1 MIDGANHFTFS
12 DDGALWKSAVVR
24 WVLRRIGM
32 LGIDGCRQL
41 ALTAYCIHS
50 FFDAHLKTS
59 GVVVAEEIDPM
70 ESMWS
75 RLSTRIGIGLSA
87 GAVIVYVDNFAFE
100 GEVSPIVIVIM
111 LLVTTASAGAMWRRR
126 GWVPAAV
133 AWACV
138 PLAHVVKHA
147 LGLPDTLQPNT
158 YTSILYLAVFSL
170 VVATVGTVGGI
181 LVRRPATG
189 SKRSREA

>member
-1 MIDGANHFTFS
+1 M
-12 DDGALWKSAVVR
+12 
-24 WVLRRIGM
+24 
-32 LGIDGCRQL
+32 
-41 ALTAYCIHS
+41 
-50 FFDAHLKTS
+50 
-59 GVVVAEEIDPM
+59 AEEIDPM

-87 GAVIVYVDNFAFE
+87 GAAIVYVDNFAFE
-100 GEVSPIVIVIM
+100 GEVSPIVIVTM
-111 LLVTTASAGAMWRRR
+111 SLVTTATAGAMWRRR
-126 GWVPAAV
+126 GWVTAAV